1 MYIECMCEKIH
12 DHDVIDIG
20 GISLA
25 LSKENFATNILNSI
39 APFDSVDF
47 SGFRAVFD
55 RLNSLI
61 NHTSE

>member
-1 MYIECMCEKIH
+1 MFRCYNI
-12 DHDVIDIG
+12 
-20 GISLA
+20 LA